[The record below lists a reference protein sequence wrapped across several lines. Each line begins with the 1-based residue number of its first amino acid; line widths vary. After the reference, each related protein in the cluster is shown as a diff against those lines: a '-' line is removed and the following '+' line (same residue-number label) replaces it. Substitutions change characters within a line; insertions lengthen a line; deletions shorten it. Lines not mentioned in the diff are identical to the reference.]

1 MLCVIA
7 GDANSE
13 RSDFFGRYQTRLFS
27 FKNNCVL
34 FPSEQRISERQFVR
48 INVLHVPAALGEIL
62 SRNCDD
68 YFSEFDDFFSP
79 KENEK
84 PTSEVP
90 GFR

>member
-1 MLCVIA
+1 
-7 GDANSE
+7 
-13 RSDFFGRYQTRLFS
+13 
-27 FKNNCVL
+27 
-34 FPSEQRISERQFVR
+34 
-48 INVLHVPAALGEIL
+48 VLHVPAALGEIL